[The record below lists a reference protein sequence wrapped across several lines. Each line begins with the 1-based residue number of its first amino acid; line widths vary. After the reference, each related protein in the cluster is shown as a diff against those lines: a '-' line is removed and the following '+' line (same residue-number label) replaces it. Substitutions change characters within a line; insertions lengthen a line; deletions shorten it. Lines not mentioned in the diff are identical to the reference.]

1 MASKRITKELKDL
14 QKNPHVSCSAGPV
27 GDDMFHWQA
36 TIMDPA
42 DSLYAGGVFLV
53 NIHFPPEYLFKPPKI
68 LVDFGPYK
76 LEDKQFYRTIHSIY
90 VFSLPSI
97 IFEVGKWITIIAV
110 VLRLFLPKHFP
121 GANSTASITDNGLK
135 AAYAIKA
142 GTKGPRGW
150 TISFV
155 ATCV

>member
-97 IFEVGKWITIIAV
+97 IFGVFRSWKMDYHYCCCSKAFPSKT
-110 VLRLFLPKHFP
+110 LP
-121 GANSTASITDNGLK
+121 
-135 AAYAIKA
+135 
-142 GTKGPRGW
+142 W
-150 TISFV
+150 
-155 ATCV
+155 C